1 MIPFRKSLAF
11 RILGISIILLA
22 LPLLVDSFILVQKGY
37 RDAIKDA
44 KEHLIEKAYS
54 KELPLKR
61 MQPVKR
67 PMLVL
72 LENFLNLQTE
82 FPDLPKPEVD
92 TKLAEIAA
100 ERDFIGIFLLKLND
114 EGRLVV
120 INSSIPGHEGRDF
133 THHFQ
138 LYDIYSEQTKEQGY
152 INLIS
157 YDVQS
162 SQPFILVARVVYSE
176 AEQKPLGVLMVAG
189 EVGARFE
196 TLLIPDEEHFPVDY
210 ALLLPDTV
218 VFAASDPDFQF
229 QYFAPIDKK
238 QQPLFLKE
246 GPQAKD
252 LLPEKPLV
260 VLGSKDYPF
269 FRFIWNGEE
278 QIGFIKKI
286 MGNNISLLTYASKK
300 AVFEQPMIDFLSIYG
315 VYALILISGSILAFF
330 LTKRMSRPMQNLS
343 YVMGGIQAGHLEMRY
358 KEDPLGYEINQ
369 LGMIFNEMVDTLL
382 QKQRLAE
389 EERVKRERYAKE
401 LLIGREVQRSLL
413 PEKMPKYPGV
423 DLAEVYLP
431 AKEVGG
437 DFYDVFIRGEK
448 SEELV
453 LAIADASGK
462 GVRACFYSLDV
473 RSMLRTY
480 AQKYEAVQSVL
491 ANINKL
497 FCQDTG
503 DTGMFVTAL
512 VGFYNHESRTLRYY
526 SAGHNPLLIRRA
538 NGETTFVDHLGA
550 ALGIEVPE
558 RGGDQSVQLASGD
571 VVVFYTDG
579 ITEAH
584 NEQNKLFGEERLVQL
599 VKASEGQTPSEM
611 IAAILKEVE
620 KFVGDAPQ
628 HDDITMLIMKVQ

>member
-22 LPLLVDSFILVQKGY
+22 LPLLVDSFILVQQGY

-67 PMLVL
+67 PLLVVI
-72 LENFLNLQTE
+72 EKILNLQAE
-82 FPDLPKPEVD
+82 FPDLPQSETD
-92 TKLAEIAA
+92 AKLAKFSQ
-100 ERDFIGIFLLKLND
+100 ERDFTGIFLLKLND

-120 INSSIPGHEGRDF
+120 INSSVPGHEGNDYTDLF
-133 THHFQ
+133 K
-138 LYDIYSEQTKEQGY
+138 LYDIYSEKSKERGY

-157 YDVQS
+157 YDAQTL
-162 SQPFILVARVVYSE
+162 QPYFLVVRVVYSE
-176 AEQKPLGVLMVAG
+176 GDQQPLGVLMVAG

-196 TLLIPDEEHFPVDY
+196 TLLVPDDENFLVDY
-210 ALLLPDTV
+210 ALLLPDTI

-229 QYFAPIDKK
+229 QYFAPVDKERK
-238 QQPLFLKE
+238 ALFLKE
-246 GPQAKD
+246 EPLAKD
-252 LLPEKPLV
+252 LLPEKPLL
-260 VLGSKDYPF
+260 VLENKEYPF
-269 FRFIWNGEE
+269 FRFMWDGEE
-278 QIGFIKKI
+278 QIGYIKEI
-286 MGNNISLLTYASKK
+286 AESNISLLVYASKK
-300 AVFEQPMIDFLSIYG
+300 AIFKQPMIDFLSIYG
-315 VYALILISGSILAFF
+315 VYAIILVGGSILAFF

-343 YVMGGIQAGHLEMRY
+343 RVMGGIQVGHLEMRY

-369 LGMIFNEMVDTLL
+369 LGTIFNEMVDTLL

-389 EERVKRERYAKE
+389 EERIKRERYAKE

-413 PEKMPKYPGV
+413 PKKMPKYPGV
-423 DLAEVYLP
+423 ELAEVYLP

-448 SEELV
+448 NEELALV
-453 LAIADASGK
+453 IADASGK
-462 GVRACFYSLDV
+462 GVRACFYSLGV

-491 ANINKL
+491 ANTNKL

-526 SAGHNPLLIRRA
+526 SAGHNPLLIRRV

-550 ALGIEVPE
+550 ALGIEVGE
-558 RGGDQSVQLASGD
+558 KGGDQSVQLASGD

-584 NEQNKLFGEERLVQL
+584 NEQNQLFGEERLVQL
-599 VKASEGQTPSEM
+599 VEGCEGQTPSEM

-620 KFVGDAPQ
+620 KFVGDAAQ

>member
-44 KEHLIEKAYS
+44 KEHLIEKAYT

-72 LENFLNLQTE
+72 IEQVLNLQTE
-82 FPDLPKPEVD
+82 FPDLPKPEID
-92 TKLAEIAA
+92 TKLKEIAE
-100 ERDFIGIFLLKLND
+100 ERDFTGVFLLKLDD
-114 EGRLVV
+114 EGHLVV
-120 INSSIPGHEGRDF
+120 INSSKSGHQGRDYTELF
-133 THHFQ
+133 KF
-138 LYDIYSEQTKEQGY
+138 YDIYSEQSKERGY

-157 YDVQS
+157 YDAQTL
-162 SQPFILVARVVYSE
+162 QPYFLVARVIYSK
-176 AEQKPLGVLMVAG
+176 ADQQPLGVLVIAG
-189 EVGARFE
+189 EMGARLGSF
-196 TLLIPDEEHFPVDY
+196 LLPDKEAFTVDY
-210 ALLLPDTV
+210 ALLLPNSI
-218 VFAASDPDFQF
+218 VFAASDPDLHF
-229 QYFAPIDKK
+229 QYFTSIDKE
-238 QQPLFLKE
+238 QQALFLE
-246 GPQAKD
+246 AEPLAKD
-252 LLPEKPLV
+252 IFPEKPLV
-260 VLGSKDYPF
+260 VLESKEYPF
-269 FRFIWNGEE
+269 FRFIWNDAE
-278 QIGFIKKI
+278 QIGYIKEI
-286 MGNNISLLTYASKK
+286 SESNIALLAYASKK
-300 AVFEQPMIDFLSIYG
+300 AIFAQPMIDFLSIYG
-315 VYALILISGSILAFF
+315 VYAIILVVGFLLAFF
-330 LTKRMSRPMQNLS
+330 LTKRMSRPMQTLS
-343 YVMGGIQAGHLEMRY
+343 RVMGGIQAGHLEMRY
-358 KEDPLGYEINQ
+358 QKDPLGYEINQ
-369 LGMIFNEMVDTLL
+369 LGAIFNEMVDTLL

-389 EERVKRERYAKE
+389 EERIKRERYAKE

-413 PEKMPKYPGV
+413 PETMPEYPGIE
-423 DLAEVYLP
+423 LAEVYLP

-480 AQKYEAVQSVL
+480 AQKYEAVQTVL
-491 ANINKL
+491 ANTNKL
-497 FCQDTG
+497 FCQDSG

-538 NGETTFVDHLGA
+538 NGETSFVDHHGA
-550 ALGIEVPE
+550 ALGIE
-558 RGGDQSVQLASGD
+558 GGVKGEDRSVQLASGD

-584 NEQNKLFGEERLVQL
+584 NEQNQLFGEERLVQL
-599 VKASEGQTPSEM
+599 VKASEGQTASEM
-611 IAAILKEVE
+611 IATILREVE

-628 HDDITMLIMKVQ
+628 HDDITMLIMKVK